1 LVEIELF
8 LSSEKT
14 TNLLEE
20 EFKLPLA
27 QHRGFDAEGAA
38 LEATPLRDQLIE
50 HLQALLSRH
59 LIRQV
64 AAQQIKNAIGA
75 ELLQFLLHLLALI
88 RQLPE
93 PLKQLQPFSKQP
105 SSRLVTTA
113 FLVLPGCISAG
124 QCRKQGQ
131 IGFAIT
137 TKRWSLGRLQCLAGQ
152 LEGLMGSVGFPQ
164 QDQTG
169 HFAGG

>member
-1 LVEIELF
+1 MVEIELF

-59 LIRQV
+59 FIRQV

-75 ELLQFLLHLLALI
+75 ELLQLLLHLLPLI
-88 RQLPE
+88 RQLAK
-93 PLKQLQPFSKQP
+93 PLKQLKTFSEQP

-113 FLVLPGCISAG
+113 FLVLPGCVTAS
-124 QCRKQGQ
+124 QCRQKGQ

-137 TKRWSLGRLQCLAGQ
+137 TERWSLGRLQGLAGQ
-152 LEGLMGSVGFPQ
+152 LEGLMGSVGLPQ
-164 QDQTG
+164 QDQAR